1 MSNKKGFRTVVATI
15 IITLVILA
23 ALSFAVVKYIAPAY
37 QLTQNKIY
45 QIAVKVFP
53 LVVGITLIA
62 IASSIAGSNDEEDE
76 DDKLPPN
83 SYDAS
88 LFDEPKDDPNVQ
100 ASEDEAVQADE
111 AATREEEKPFVSVFE
126 SYSEDEGKEQEHED
140 VQPVEAVE
148 EEEELTADETAETDE
163 ADGTEEVHA
172 EQQPCEEPPTEEAP
186 LAAAQEQE
194 PQEAAGEVAV
204 EEQPKEDPN
213 KHLID
218 AIMALVDKMDDFAAA
233 VVYGTEDAEDEDD
246 EDADYEDE
254 EEEEDP
260 LYEGLDR
267 IEDQLEKL
275 TSTIAALSENLKDS
289 VVVQPQPVAEPSCEP
304 EQPIEEA
311 TVVEEKAQPV
321 EEHVETIV
329 HVEPKQEVPKDDS
342 GDILY
347 RSYEGSEARQRTK
360 AEYDSAKEFNYDLTV
375 AVIEQPHSLTALSLG
390 ETGDCLDVD
399 GRTLAMI
406 PFADEEEA
414 KAELDKLDV
423 PYRSR
428 TYSAGSGME
437 YEELVD
443 GLVE

>member
-23 ALSFAVVKYIAPAY
+23 AISFAVVKYIAPAY

-45 QIAVKVFP
+45 QIAIKVFP

-111 AATREEEKPFVSVFE
+111 TAAQEEEKPFVSVFE

-140 VQPVEAVE
+140 VQPVEAIEV
-148 EEEELTADETAETDE
+148 EEELTADEAV
-163 ADGTEEVHA
+163 GTEEADEAAEDQA
-172 EQQPCEEPPTEEAP
+172 EQQPCEETPTEEAS
-186 LAAAQEQE
+186 LVAAQEQE
-194 PQEAAGEVAV
+194 PQEAEEVAV

-275 TSTIAALSENLKDS
+275 TSTIAMLSENLKDR
-289 VVVQPQPVAEPSCEP
+289 VVVQPQPVAAPSCEP
-304 EQPIEEA
+304 EQPVEEA
-311 TVVEEKAQPV
+311 KVVEEKAQPV

-329 HVEPKQEVPKDDS
+329 HVEPKQEVSKDDS

-360 AEYDSAKEFNYDLTV
+360 AEYESAKEFNYDLTV
-375 AVIEQPHSLTALSLG
+375 AVIEQPHALTSLSLG

-399 GRTLAMI
+399 GKTLAII
-406 PFADEEEA
+406 PFADEDEA
-414 KAELDKLDV
+414 KAELDKLEV

-428 TYSAGSGME
+428 TYSAGSAME

-443 GLVE
+443 GLVEK

>member
-45 QIAVKVFP
+45 QIAIKVFP

-76 DDKLPPN
+76 NDKLPPN

-111 AATREEEKPFVSVFE
+111 AATQEEEKPFVSVFE
-126 SYSEDEGKEQEHED
+126 SYSDDEGKEQEHED
-140 VQPVEAVE
+140 VQPVEAEEVE
-148 EEEELTADETAETDE
+148 KELPEDETAESDE
-163 ADGTEEVHA
+163 ADGAAEVHA
-172 EQQPCEEPPTEEAP
+172 EQQPCEGTPTEEAP
-186 LAAAQEQE
+186 LVAAQEQE
-194 PQEAAGEVAV
+194 TQEADEVAV

-275 TSTIAALSENLKDS
+275 TSTIASLSENLKDR
-289 VVVQPQPVAEPSCEP
+289 VVVQPQPVAAPSCEP
-304 EQPIEEA
+304 EQPVEEA

-329 HVEPKQEVPKDDS
+329 HVEPKQEVSKDDS

-399 GRTLAMI
+399 GKTLAVI

-414 KAELDKLDV
+414 KAELDKLEV

-443 GLVE
+443 GLVEK